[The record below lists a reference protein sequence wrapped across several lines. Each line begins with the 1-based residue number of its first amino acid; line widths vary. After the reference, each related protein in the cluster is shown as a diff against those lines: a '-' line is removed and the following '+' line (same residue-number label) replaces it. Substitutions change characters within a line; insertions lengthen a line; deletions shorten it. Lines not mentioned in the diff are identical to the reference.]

1 MIRINKYL
9 SDKGICSRREADR
22 LIIDKKV
29 RVNGKIVELGFLVS
43 DDDIIEISGKEIT
56 KNNKKIYLK
65 FYKPRGVTCTT
76 AKFDKSNI
84 ISFLNYSER
93 IYPVGRLDKDSEGLL
108 LLTNDGK
115 IVNPILKGSAYH
127 EKEYIVTL
135 NKNISDKDIITLRNG
150 VPILGIVTRKCHIE
164 RISANTLKFIITQGL
179 NRQIRRMCEYLGYNV
194 IKLKRIRIIN
204 IKLDDL
210 NIGQYR
216 DLTVEELRSL
226 KKRIGYYE

>member
-164 RISANTLKFIITQGL
+164 RISDNTLRFIITQGL

>member
-22 LIIDKKV
+22 LILDKKV
-29 RVNGKIVELGFLVS
+29 KVNGKIIELGFLVS
-43 DDDIIEISGKEIT
+43 DNDIIEVNGKEIT

-135 NKNISDKDIITLRNG
+135 NKNISDKDISILRNG
-150 VPILGIVTRKCHIE
+150 VPILGIVTRKCHIK

>member
-164 RISANTLKFIITQGL
+164 RISANILRFIITQGL

>member
-22 LIIDKKV
+22 LILDKKV
-29 RVNGKIVELGFLVS
+29 KVNGKIIELGFLVS
-43 DDDIIEISGKEIT
+43 DNDIIEVNGKEIT

-135 NKNISDKDIITLRNG
+135 NKNISDKDISILRNG